1 MSSSDIRLLSNIV
14 QCFFKDRRGKP
25 WRLNTASDKCNVC
38 THYSMA
44 SAMPKAIEDLLL
56 RIIKPEL
63 NSDGTSI
70 IVTAQEALATI
81 KSVMDMSVSASK
93 VRARLRCR

>member
-1 MSSSDIRLLSNIV
+1 
-14 QCFFKDRRGKP
+14 
-25 WRLNTASDKCNVC
+25 
-38 THYSMA
+38 MA